1 MSCTTHI
8 LHRWSINMNMCSI
21 ITSNNMVMHRQISEI
36 ATWLNAHEFFG
47 KVNKYHKKY

>member
-1 MSCTTHI
+1 MHTTHI
-8 LHRWSINMNMCSI
+8 LHILNINMNKWSI
-21 ITSNNMVMHRQISEI
+21 LTSNNIVMHRKISEI